1 MTTGKVD
8 TKESD
13 NYLTERQQ
21 QVKRRLIN
29 MRGGCKGVI
38 APFVCDDP
46 DDPFVLVRLAPPPR
60 PLMGKVSVDGSYQ
73 RCKSKEPQ
81 HEVVPVWR
89 FERDNE
95 AAGGRTFKLKRPF
108 EETCPH
114 LEHECSLGPGDAKRR
129 RACENWHPQ
138 LMWANG
144 GRLPLVPFGDFRQ
157 SRTDLQTFNLAPGI
171 DHLIRSDL
179 KENEQRLKC
188 TSTGTLI

>member
-1 MTTGKVD
+1 MSLHRSCVMILTTHLFLCV
-8 TKESD
+8 S
-13 NYLTERQQ
+13 R
-21 QVKRRLIN
+21 
-29 MRGGCKGVI
+29 
-38 APFVCDDP
+38 
-46 DDPFVLVRLAPPPR
+46 PPPR

-129 RACENWHPQ
+129 RACNWHPQ
-138 LMWANG
+138 LKWANG

-157 SRTDLQTFNLAPGI
+157 ELGQVRRYAPLVRAPGRTSRTWQGGVFEFCIL
-171 DHLIRSDL
+171 
-179 KENEQRLKC
+179 
-188 TSTGTLI
+188 

>member
-1 MTTGKVD
+1 MSLHRSCVMILTTHLFLCV
-8 TKESD
+8 S
-13 NYLTERQQ
+13 R
-21 QVKRRLIN
+21 
-29 MRGGCKGVI
+29 
-38 APFVCDDP
+38 
-46 DDPFVLVRLAPPPR
+46 PPPR

-129 RACENWHPQ
+129 RACKNWHPQ